1 MTRLPVTARP
11 GVDPEVARE
20 LESALTD
27 IGTLHQL
34 LSWGSQQE
42 PPVRLEEVLA
52 QDEYT
57 HDVLVPWRDGQWL
70 VFDCT

>member
-1 MTRLPVTARP
+1 M
-11 GVDPEVARE
+11 ARE
-20 LESALTD
+20 LKGALTD
-27 IGTLHQL
+27 IGTLDQL
-34 LSWGSQQE
+34 LNWGSRQE

-70 VFDCT
+70 IFDST